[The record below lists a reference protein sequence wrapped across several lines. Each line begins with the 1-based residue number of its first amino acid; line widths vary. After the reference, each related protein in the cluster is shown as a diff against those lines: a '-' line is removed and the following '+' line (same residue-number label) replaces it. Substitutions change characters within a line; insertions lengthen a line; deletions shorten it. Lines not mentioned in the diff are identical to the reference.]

1 MPNDL
6 DLLWESIM
14 SSKQNETGNRTC
26 SSGLDKE
33 LTYTLA
39 NCYKNANGGDSR
51 RKILSIMADKVS
63 LATIQQ

>member
-1 MPNDL
+1 
-6 DLLWESIM
+6 M
-14 SSKQNETGNRTC
+14 SSKQNETGNHTC

-33 LTYTLA
+33 LMYTLA
-39 NCYKNANGGDSR
+39 NCYKNANGRDSR